1 MIPAAV
7 QRALEC
13 LIEEDLRGAVV
24 TSAAPI
30 VDEDGRISFDEI
42 ALRRQDGREVVAATG
57 TRSGYPTVL
66 LEINTGSGWRDMT
79 APEDYRED
87 LEELT
92 AEPWHP

>member
-1 MIPAAV
+1 MIPAPV

-42 ALRRQDGREVVAATG
+42 ALRRQDGREVVVATG